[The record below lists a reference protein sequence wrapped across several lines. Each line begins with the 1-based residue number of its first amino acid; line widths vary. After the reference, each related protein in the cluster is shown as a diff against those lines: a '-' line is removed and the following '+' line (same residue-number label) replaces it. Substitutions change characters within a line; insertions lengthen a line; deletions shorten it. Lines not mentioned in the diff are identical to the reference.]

1 MALQMTVTTP
11 HGFEATNA
19 YHRVENV
26 SLASKET
33 IRFDLRSY
41 KSADNS
47 AAFEAKTMLCAY
59 DLNGEN
65 PIKQAY
71 EYLKT
76 LPEFSNAFNC

>member
-26 SLASKET
+26 SLASKES
-33 IRFDLRSY
+33 IRFDVMSY
-41 KSADNS
+41 KNAEAA
-47 AAFEAKTMLCAY
+47 AAFNAQSHLCAY
-59 DLNGEN
+59 DLSGDN

-71 EYLKT
+71 EHLKS
-76 LPEFSNAFNC
+76 LNEFQSASNC